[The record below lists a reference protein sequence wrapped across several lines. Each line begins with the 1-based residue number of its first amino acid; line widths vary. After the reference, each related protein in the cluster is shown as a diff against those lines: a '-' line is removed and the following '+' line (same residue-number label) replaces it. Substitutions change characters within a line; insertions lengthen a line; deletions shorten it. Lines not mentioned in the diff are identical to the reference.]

1 MSYDEANDICAQEQG
16 YLAVLNTYDLQLLA
30 TKLLMLSG
38 DTEAWINSPS
48 SSEKYAKNRGKL
60 T

>member
-1 MSYDEANDICAQEQG
+1 MSYDEADDICAQEQG
-16 YLAVLNTYDLQLLA
+16 YLAVLNTYELRILA
-30 TKLLMLSG
+30 TKMLKLSG
-38 DTEAWINSPS
+38 DIEAWINPPS